1 MSRPPTPPFTAE
13 TAAAKVQAAE
23 DAWNTRD
30 PEHVVQ
36 AYTADSRWRNR
47 SEFITGHKQIT
58 AFLDRKWKT
67 ELDYVLRKQLWAYT
81 DDRIAVTFQYE
92 WRDAGGQWW
101 RSHGNEMWQFD
112 DSGYMTSREASINDV
127 PIDES
132 DRRLANPRS
141 AADSESPRPNR

>member
-1 MSRPPTPPFTAE
+1 MSRPPTPPFTAA

-30 PEHVVQ
+30 PERVVQ
-36 AYTADSRWRNR
+36 AYTVDSRWRNR
-47 SEFITGHKQIT
+47 SEFITGRAQIT
-58 AFLDRKWKT
+58 AFLARKWDR
-67 ELDYVLRKQLWAYT
+67 ELDYVLRKELWAYT

-112 DSGYMTSREASINDV
+112 DSGYMSSRDASINDV
-127 PIDES
+127 RIDEI
-132 DRRLANPRS
+132 DRRLA
-141 AADSESPRPNR
+141 

>member
-1 MSRPPTPPFTAE
+1 MSRPPVPPFTAA

-30 PEHVVQ
+30 PERVVQ
-36 AYTADSRWRNR
+36 AYTVDSRWRNR
-47 SEFITGHKQIT
+47 SEFITGRAQIT
-58 AFLDRKWKT
+58 AFLARKWDR
-67 ELDYVLRKQLWAYT
+67 ELDYVLRKELWAYT

>member
-1 MSRPPTPPFTAE
+1 MSRPPTPPFTAA

-30 PEHVVQ
+30 PERVVQ
-36 AYTADSRWRNR
+36 AYTVDSRWRNR
-47 SEFITGHKQIT
+47 SEFITGRAQIT
-58 AFLDRKWKT
+58 AFLARKWDR
-67 ELDYVLRKQLWAYT
+67 ELDYVLRKELWAYT

-112 DSGYMTSREASINDV
+112 DDGYMSSRDASINDV
-127 PIDES
+127 RIDEI
-132 DRRLANPRS
+132 DRRLA
-141 AADSESPRPNR
+141 

>member
-1 MSRPPTPPFTAE
+1 MSRPPTPPFTAA

-30 PEHVVQ
+30 PERVVQ
-36 AYTADSRWRNR
+36 AYTVDSRWRNR
-47 SEFITGHKQIT
+47 SEFITGRAQIT
-58 AFLDRKWKT
+58 AFLARKWDR
-67 ELDYVLRKQLWAYT
+67 ELDYVLRKELWAYT

-112 DSGYMTSREASINDV
+112 DDGYMTSRDASINDV
-127 PIDES
+127 RIDEI
-132 DRRLANPRS
+132 DRRLA
-141 AADSESPRPNR
+141 

>member
-1 MSRPPTPPFTAE
+1 MSRPPTPPFTAA

-30 PEHVVQ
+30 PERVVQ
-36 AYTADSRWRNR
+36 AYTVDSRWRNR
-47 SEFITGHKQIT
+47 SEFITGRAQIT
-58 AFLDRKWKT
+58 AFLARKWDR
-67 ELDYVLRKQLWAYT
+67 ELDYVLRKELWAYT

-112 DSGYMTSREASINDV
+112 DDGYMTSRDASINDIR
-127 PIDES
+127 IDEI
-132 DRRLANPRS
+132 DRRLA
-141 AADSESPRPNR
+141 